1 MAEEQAADDKPKKDR
16 SPSFPFIALPDAI
29 KRLQAFDQTFGR
41 HPAPGVKVGLAWGMK
56 DRSSQAYQILAA
68 LKAFGLVKYEGS
80 GPQLKAI
87 LTDDARTYLRAQQDS
102 IKNEVVKR
110 LALKPAQ
117 FQKFWNIWGA
127 DRPPDPV
134 CLDQLVLQHA
144 FTDSAANNFLKVY
157 DTTIAFAGL
166 SDSDTVTGD
175 DAGDDDPPLEFKVGD
190 LVNWESGGQVQ
201 WKAPRRIV
209 SIDEKDGLLF
219 YKVEGLGEVAGQIGW
234 IPVEQAI
241 HHPHVAAPAGPAFT
255 PPPADPIERGGH
267 GTFVKEGSRKAV
279 FPVEDGDV
287 TLIFPENISKDGLAE
302 LGQYLNIFLKKEQKK
317 AEGGTN
323 GN

>member
-1 MAEEQAADDKPKKDR
+1 MADEQPADDKPKKDR

-56 DRSSQAYQILAA
+56 DKSSQAYQILAA

-80 GPQLKAI
+80 GPQLKAM

-110 LALKPAQ
+110 VALKPAQ
-117 FQKFWNIWGA
+117 FQKFWSIWGA

-134 CLDQLVLQHA
+134 CLDQLILQHA

-157 DTTIAFAGL
+157 DATIAFAGL
-166 SDSDTVTGD
+166 SNSDTVIGD
-175 DAGDDDPPLEFKVGD
+175 DVGDDDPPLEFKIGD
-190 LVNWESGGQVQ
+190 FVNWESGDQVQ
-201 WKAPRRIV
+201 WKAPRKIV
-209 SIDEKDGLLF
+209 SIDEKDGMLF
-219 YKVEGLGEVAGQIGW
+219 YKVEGLGELAGQNGW

-241 HHPHVAAPAGPAFT
+241 QHQAPTPANVFA
-255 PPPADPIERGGH
+255 PPPPDPKSDDP
-267 GTFVKEGSRKAV
+267 VVAKGSRKAV
-279 FPVEDGDV
+279 FPVSDGDV
-287 TLIFPENISKDGLAE
+287 TLIFPATISDDGLEE
-302 LGQYLNIFLKKEQKK
+302 LGDYLEIFLKKEKK
-317 AEGGTN
+317 KKEG
-323 GN
+323 